1 MPWINAHLWPYLNMP
16 GFNQQDEW
24 KRPSWL
30 NRFNQY
36 GLGNNKPGYWKDW
49 YNKNPF
55 LYKNDPLSF
64 YPPYAS
70 ESWMKRNNQDIQTM
84 PWDAGSVPQS
94 QKGMANKLAY
104 DARFIFPNYNQG
116 GTLTD
121 NQALQVMPNIIT
133 GADAQAVWKG
143 AAARKPVEPNLS
155 DYVNRGYDP
164 NSEESGIILGN
175 GGRYPS
181 RHINNNGEISPSKSE
196 LDAYNDDMAKYQED
210 LAAYNSAVGGLGSAE
225 AKRLENESIGY
236 FSMPGVGVDWSQ
248 GLGGITKNNYLQQFG
263 PDFVNQGPLTY
274 PYQGSAS
281 VAGSTTDDNT
291 DSTGN
296 PPGCTTDSCGGGVS
310 PNTGNNSKDLKNL
323 SAGTYSVDGRE
334 VSDKDIDDFTGINDN
349 GKPVGNGWYFGT
361 RNKYGEPRRVNAGGG
376 EILLKEKTVREK
388 PEDIPNPFGNE
399 YPDPSMPIT
408 ADWQRNLSSLA
419 PALEGLMNF
428 NMTGMNHGIINP
440 AAQMR
445 LNQTYFDPRRQT
457 IDDMT
462 NNLLGITN
470 RQAGLAK
477 TSGSQG
483 LAEALGARGQSG
495 QMAKM
500 IGDQV
505 TAPAYQKQGEDIAT
519 ILQNQWGAKDDLTAQ
534 QQDIDIMNMKSKAG
548 FSDALRNDIVVS
560 ANLQGQRIWD
570 STMSNKY
577 GWTPQQTGWVNAQ
590 LAALAHEYNMSEIE
604 LKFRLQKALDEA
616 NKESGWDSFMKGLM
630 NATSIAALA

>member
-1 MPWINAHLWPYLNMP
+1 
-16 GFNQQDEW
+16 
-24 KRPSWL
+24 
-30 NRFNQY
+30 
-36 GLGNNKPGYWKDW
+36 
-49 YNKNPF
+49 
-55 LYKNDPLSF
+55 
-64 YPPYAS
+64 
-70 ESWMKRNNQDIQTM
+70 
-84 PWDAGSVPQS
+84 
-94 QKGMANKLAY
+94 MANKLAY
-104 DARFIFPNYNQG
+104 DARFIFPNHNQG

-133 GADAQAVWKG
+133 GADAQSVWEG
-143 AAARKPVEPNLS
+143 AAARKPVNPLL
-155 DYVNRGYDP
+155 
-164 NSEESGIILGN
+164 SEEGYNPLN
-175 GGRYPS
+175 GGSINSQNYNNYIKNGGGFIAGEEGEKRDKNDIGKGSPRKFYP
-181 RHINNNGEISPSKSE
+181 
-196 LDAYNDDMAKYQED
+196 ED
-210 LAAYNSAVGGLGSAE
+210 PEVSAYNSAVGGLGSAE

-296 PPGCTTDSCGGGVS
+296 PPGCTTDSSGGCGGGVS

-323 SAGTYSVDGRE
+323 SAGTYGSDGRQ
-334 VSDKDIDDFTGINDN
+334 VSDKDIDDFTGINDDGN
-349 GKPVGNGWYFGT
+349 PVGHGWYFGT
-361 RNKYGEPRRVNAGGG
+361 RNRFGEPRRVYAGGG
-376 EILLKEKTVREK
+376 KILLKEKTVREK

-477 TSGSQG
+477 TLGSQG
-483 LAEALGARGQSG
+483 LAKALGARGQSG

-505 TAPAYQKQGEDIAT
+505 TAPVYQKQGEDIAT

-630 NATSIAALA
+630 NATSITALA